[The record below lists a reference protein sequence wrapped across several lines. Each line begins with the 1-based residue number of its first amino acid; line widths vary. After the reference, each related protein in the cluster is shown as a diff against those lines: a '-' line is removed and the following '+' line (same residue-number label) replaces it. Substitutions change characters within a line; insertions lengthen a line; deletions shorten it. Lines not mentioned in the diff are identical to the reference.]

1 MKNTLERALPIVARV
16 ISEKYEGG
24 LDVIVG
30 GNQAATDG
38 RTIFLPTLPETG
50 EARLLARG
58 YIDHEA
64 AHIRYTDFNVEND
77 VLTNAIEDIRI
88 EDLVSR
94 EFRGAKVNLQAL
106 SRWYTDN
113 HPWTNPAQN
122 SNHNVLAQYVHFKL
136 RRDVLHNEVGNQV
149 DSAEEE
155 LLNRFGKA
163 FKAAV
168 DKIIRPALKSTEDAK
183 RRAKALRALLK
194 ENQSSQPNQQG
205 QPNQQDQNGQQGQ
218 DGQQGQ
224 QGQSGGLPE
233 EDSDEAE
240 NGQGGGKQNDSG
252 SDPNDSSQDDSQ
264 QAGQGETDS
273 YESQNKQKGS
283 GQFGEND
290 PDQDGSSQGSGQ
302 ESGQDN
308 SGDES
313 GQGTSG
319 QDGSNGSS
327 ADSADSDDSDANG
340 NNSDTPD
347 SSGSGGSGA
356 SKAPDSASGDN
367 DNQDAL
373 GEETFQGVGEIV
385 RQKLNVL
392 KHQAERE
399 DDLGVFISS
408 PAQKPND
415 SLVLPDFMKT
425 RLLAAKKHS
434 TQLRRRLQVVLD
446 AKRRDQT
453 KLGYSGKKLS
463 RNKLHRLRCGDTR
476 VFSRKIEHKELNTAI
491 HLLVDTSGS
500 MRNRPDSPLQRA
512 LEACYAL
519 GAALDTI
526 QYVNLAIS
534 SFPDRHGAHRTNQI
548 KDFDEI
554 LKMKRFNLEARG
566 GTPTAEAMLH
576 AAYTLAL
583 QPEPRKIIFVL
594 TDGEPDVPVNRVEE
608 WLNKR
613 GIEVFGVGIQC
624 PLVHRTFKKSIVVED
639 LDKLALTMFKTLQKE
654 L

>member
-16 ISEKYEGG
+16 ISEKYAGR
-24 LDVIVG
+24 LDVYVG
-30 GNQAATDG
+30 GNQAATNG
-38 RTIFLPTLPETG
+38 NTIFLPTLPETN

-64 AHIRYTDFNVEND
+64 AHIRFTDFNVEND
-77 VLTNAIEDIRI
+77 SLTNAIEDIRI
-88 EDLVSR
+88 EDLISR

-113 HPWTNPAQN
+113 HPWTDPAQN

-183 RRAKALRALLK
+183 RRAKALRTLLK
-194 ENQSSQPNQQG
+194 ENQSSQPNQQDPG
-205 QPNQQDQNGQQGQ
+205 GQQ
-218 DGQQGQ
+218 GQQGQ

-233 EDSDEAE
+233 EDSDETE
-240 NGQGGGKQNDSG
+240 NGQGGGKQDESG
-252 SDPNDSSQDDSQ
+252 SDPNDSSQDASQ
-264 QAGQGETDS
+264 QAGQGESDS
-273 YESQNKQKGS
+273 DESQNKQKGS
-283 GQFGEND
+283 GQSGEND

-313 GQGTSG
+313 GQGASG
-319 QDGSNGSS
+319 QDGSDGSS

-340 NNSDTPD
+340 SNSDTPD

-356 SKAPDSASGDN
+356 SKSPDSASGDN

-385 RQKLNVL
+385 RQKLNAL

-399 DDLGVFISS
+399 DDLGAFSAQ

-415 SLVLPDFMKT
+415 SIVLPDSMKT

-446 AKRRDQT
+446 AKRRDQI

-500 MRNRPDSPLQRA
+500 MRNSPNSPLRRA

-534 SFPDRHGAHRTNQI
+534 SFPDRNGADRTNQI
-548 KDFDEI
+548 KDFDET

-594 TDGEPDVPVNRVEE
+594 TDGEPDVPVSGVEE